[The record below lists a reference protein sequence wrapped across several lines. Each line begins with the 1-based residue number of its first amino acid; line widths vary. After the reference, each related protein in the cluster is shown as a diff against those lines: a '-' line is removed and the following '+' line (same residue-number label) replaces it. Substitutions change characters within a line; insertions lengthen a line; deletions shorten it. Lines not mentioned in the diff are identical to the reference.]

1 MLAEPYFEK
10 EFNAPPVVNEEKQP
24 FLNYTTNN
32 NLAQPNQYAPAS
44 HPVAAGATA
53 GSALNGQ
60 QLLHSSWE
68 DVSRNTNNAL
78 ANQLNF
84 QTLSVSMDRLDLE
97 MNPPN
102 DRYYIIE
109 FHITLS
115 MSLTHFGT

>member
-10 EFNAPPVVNEEKQP
+10 EFNAPVINEEKQP

-32 NLAQPNQYAPAS
+32 NLAQPNQYAPS
-44 HPVAAGATA
+44 RPVVAGATTS
-53 GSALNGQ
+53 SALNGGE

-68 DVSRNTNNAL
+68 DVSRNTNNAIT
-78 ANQLNF
+78 NQLNF

-102 DRYYIIE
+102 DRYTIEVYIQ
-109 FHITLS
+109 
-115 MSLTHFGT
+115 

>member
-10 EFNAPPVVNEEKQP
+10 EFNAPVVNEEKQP
-24 FLNYTTNN
+24 FLNYTNNN
-32 NLAQPNQYAPAS
+32 NLAQPNQYAPN
-44 HPVAAGATA
+44 HPVVAGAS
-53 GSALNGQ
+53 SALNGQ

-102 DRYYIIE
+102 DRYIIE
-109 FHITLS
+109 LS
-115 MSLTHFGT
+115 L

>member
-1 MLAEPYFEK
+1 MMAEPYFEK

-32 NLAQPNQYAPAS
+32 NLAQPNQYAPS
-44 HPVAAGATA
+44 HPVVAGATA
-53 GSALNGQ
+53 SSALNGQ

-102 DRYYIIE
+102 DRYIIE
-109 FHITLS
+109 FHIILS
-115 MSLTHFGT
+115 ICITASDFWV